1 MEEKK
6 YKFEL
11 SFFDLNTVIKG
22 CKELP
27 YKESSS
33 LIERLIKDYNE
44 QVKELEKEARAQ
56 KK

>member
-1 MEEKK
+1 MDEKK
-6 YKFEL
+6 FKFEL
-11 SFFDLNTVIKG
+11 SFIDLNTVIKG

-27 YKESSS
+27 YKESSA